1 MDFDKKII
9 FENLIDI
16 IAEELDVCIR
26 AANSAHEAATHEEL
40 VAENKYDTKGLEAS
54 YLAGAQARRANEL
67 QIDIDEIKKIQ
78 IKSFSEQE
86 AIDYS
91 SLVEIEDED
100 GASKFLLIVNRAGG
114 YKIQYQ
120 GVEIQS
126 ITPASP
132 LGQKL
137 WKKKLDDEIEL
148 KTQAQ
153 SKYYSIIGHH

>member
-1 MDFDKKII
+1 MNFDKTIIFQDLIKII
-9 FENLIDI
+9 S
-16 IAEELDVCIR
+16 EELEVCIR

-78 IKSFSEQE
+78 NKKFSEDQS
-86 AIDYS
+86 IDYS
-91 SLVEIEDED
+91 SLVQIEDED
-100 GASKFLLIVNRAGG
+100 GMSKFLLLVNRAGG
-114 YKIQYQ
+114 YKIPHQEI
-120 GVEIQS
+120 EIQS

-137 WKKKLDDEIEL
+137 WKKRLDDEIEL
-148 KTQAQ
+148 KVQGK
-153 SKYYSIIGHH
+153 SKYFSIISHY